1 MDIKQQILHHYRV
14 DELSIREIAR
24 KTGAD
29 RKTISR
35 LINAYEAAVKSN
47 PDTGVDEF
55 LVVRP
60 NYKPRTYAPRVVRDA
75 VSKEIDKWLKE
86 NERRRGNG
94 MRKQCLKCKDIHRE
108 LLEKG
113 LNILLYHYFCI
124 IFLCTCI
131 FYTKYLDG

>member
-1 MDIKQQILHHYRV
+1 MDIKQQVLHHYRV
-14 DELSIREIAR
+14 DELGIREIAR

-29 RKTISR
+29 RKTITR

-55 LVVRP
+55 LAVRP

-94 MRKQCLKCKDIHRE
+94 MRKQCLKCNDIHRE

-113 LNILLYHYFCI
+113 L
-124 IFLCTCI
+124 IF
-131 FYTKYLDG
+131 